1 MPSPIS
7 PDQLRLE
14 IQRIV
19 DTTPVLDIHTH
30 LYPPSFG
37 EIALSGI
44 DELVTYHYLIAELF
58 RSSSLRPEEFWTM
71 SKPRQADAVWDALF
85 VRNTP
90 ISEAAR
96 GVVAVLTAFGLD
108 PSAPDLKPARE
119 FFASR
124 NPETHLDD
132 VLRLA
137 GVSEIVMTND
147 PFDPSEAARWQEGSA
162 NDPRFHAVLRLDLV
176 INHWDAA
183 REKLG
188 ALGYNVAEIPEHST
202 RELRRF
208 LDDWIKIMRPLY
220 MAVSLPPDFTFP
232 DDSNRARIIS
242 NVVLPTCQAHEM
254 PFAMMI
260 GVRRRVNPALRE
272 GGDGV
277 GRADIASIERLCADF
292 PENRF
297 LVTVLSRENQ
307 HELCVAARKFSN
319 LMPFGCWWFVN
330 NPSIVLE
337 ITRERLEMLGPSF
350 IPQHSDARILEQL
363 IYKWAHARRSIAAA
377 LFETYETLLH
387 DGWPLTTDHIQ
398 RDVKRMFQ
406 GNFRD
411 WTRLS
416 AAVPASS
423 PAGVSA

>member
-7 PDQLRLE
+7 SEHLRQE
-14 IQRIV
+14 IQRVV
-19 DTTPVLDIHTH
+19 DTTPALDIHTH

-37 EIALSGI
+37 SLALNGI

-58 RSSSLRPEEFWTM
+58 RSSTLRPEEFWAM
-71 SKPRQADAVWDALF
+71 SKPEQADAVWEALF

-96 GVVAVLTAFGLD
+96 GVVNILTAFGLD
-108 PSAPDLKPARE
+108 PAAPNLEQARE
-119 FFASR
+119 FFAAR
-124 NPETHLDD
+124 DAHRHLDE

-137 GVSEIVMTND
+137 NVTDVVMTND
-147 PFDPSEAARWQEGSA
+147 PFDPAEAARWSQGGLDDS
-162 NDPRFHAVLRLDLV
+162 RFHAVLRLDLV
-176 INHWDAA
+176 VNHWDAA
-183 REKLG
+183 REKLL

-202 RELRRF
+202 REIRRF

-220 MAVSLPPDFTFP
+220 MAVSLGPDFAYP
-232 DDSNRARIIS
+232 EDSSRAHILA
-242 NVVLPTCQAHEM
+242 NAVLPTCQAHDM

-277 GRADIASIERLCADF
+277 GRANIAAVERICAEF
-292 PENRF
+292 PETRF

-307 HELCVAARKFSN
+307 HELCVAARKFGN

-337 ITRERLEMLGPSF
+337 ITRERLEMLGASF

-363 IYKWAHARRSIAAA
+363 IYKWAHARRAIEMA
-377 LFETYETLLH
+377 LFETYEALVR
-387 DGWPLTTDHIQ
+387 DGWRLTTGQIQ
-398 RDVKRMFQ
+398 RDVERMFQ
-406 GNFRD
+406 GNFRN
-411 WTRLS
+411 WTGLS
-416 AAVPASS
+416 AGAPAMT
-423 PAGVSA
+423 PAGVDG